1 MQNSFTEK
9 MWFREMKF
17 IKTLVNFQKNPKEP
31 SCNILQ
37 RVKFL
42 SLTKVSDLNSHRSFN
57 LYSLHYGFMV
67 KAVDEILIISVF
79 IQIKDTR

>member
-1 MQNSFTEK
+1 
-9 MWFREMKF
+9 MWLKQMKF
-17 IKTLVNFQKNPKEP
+17 VKTLVNFQKNPKEP
-31 SCNILQ
+31 PCNIPQ

-57 LYSLHYGFMV
+57 LYPLHYRFMV

-79 IQIKDTR
+79 IHIKHTR